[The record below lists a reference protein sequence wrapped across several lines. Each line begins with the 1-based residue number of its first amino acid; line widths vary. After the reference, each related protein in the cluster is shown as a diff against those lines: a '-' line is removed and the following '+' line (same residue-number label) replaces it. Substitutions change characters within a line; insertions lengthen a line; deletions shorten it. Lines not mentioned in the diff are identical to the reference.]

1 MGLFINLEKI
11 FAAIYKFL
19 GAGGSQQISENSRRN
34 LVEVWLALVDL
45 LGWSPDGWPKYV
57 SVILLWN
64 GSKTCVHDKIHTSRL
79 AQKGYIRRPVR
90 ERLESWGPYVS
101 ESYILSSQDTRC
113 GLVPGTGSVPRIGA
127 SNAGSVLGFAA
138 AVLIENAVARD
149 VP

>member
-1 MGLFINLEKI
+1 MGHLGTIYKFGKI
-11 FAAIYKFL
+11 LAAIYKFL
-19 GAGGSQQISENSRRN
+19 GAGGSEQISENSRRN

-90 ERLESWGPYVS
+90 ECLES
-101 ESYILSSQDTRC
+101 
-113 GLVPGTGSVPRIGA
+113 
-127 SNAGSVLGFAA
+127 
-138 AVLIENAVARD
+138 
-149 VP
+149 

>member
-19 GAGGSQQISENSRRN
+19 GAGGSHQISENSGRN
-34 LVEVWLALVDL
+34 LVEVWLVLVDL
-45 LGWSPDGWPKYV
+45 LGWSPDGWPKYI

-90 ERLESWGPYVS
+90 ECLES
-101 ESYILSSQDTRC
+101 
-113 GLVPGTGSVPRIGA
+113 
-127 SNAGSVLGFAA
+127 
-138 AVLIENAVARD
+138 
-149 VP
+149 